1 MTPAIPRPD
10 ADSAPFWA
18 AAADGRLELPRC
30 RACGVL
36 HAYPRRRCPRCGSD
50 DLVWERLSGRAA
62 VHAVTVV
69 HRPPEPALADA
80 VPYALALVDLEEGP
94 RLMTRIVDC
103 PPESVRIGQ
112 AVVVRFEP
120 VGDGVALPLFAP
132 LADG

>member
-1 MTPAIPRPD
+1 VTPAIPRPD

-30 RACGVL
+30 RACGTL
-36 HAYPRRRCPRCGSD
+36 HAYPRRRCPSCGSD
-50 DLVWERLSGRAA
+50 DISWERLSGRAT
-62 VHAVTVV
+62 VHAVTVI

-103 PPESVRIGQ
+103 PPESVWIGQ

-120 VGDGVALPLFAP
+120 VGDGQALPLFAP
-132 LADG
+132 RADG